1 MSLLRT
7 RPGFR
12 RLWVAGAVS
21 EIGDWLLLIAL
32 PVYVLQLTGSPLTTS
47 TVLLVELG
55 GTVLAGPLA
64 GVLADRVDRRR
75 LLIGGGLAQ
84 AALLLPLLAV
94 HGAGQLWIVYLVAA
108 AQAVLATVNEPVRQ
122 ALLPATVEADEIA
135 PAAAQLGVA
144 SNLARLVGGALGG
157 ALLEAYGLTGVVV
170 ADAATFVLAAAVLT
184 GWAVPPAPRGESGG
198 AGRDLLA
205 GLAVVRGD
213 RRLRGAFAVSLLLQL
228 AQGMF
233 LVLFVVFVL
242 RRLGGGAG
250 EVGLLRGMQA
260 VGGIAGG
267 LLLGVAADRV
277 SPRVLAGAGCLGFG
291 AVCLAI
297 WNAPALTTALP
308 AYVGLFVLIGLPVS
322 AAAAGLTTVLLAATP
337 EEFRGRV
344 ISTALVGGAAA
355 QGLGTLLAGVL
366 VDPVGLL
373 PLLEAHAALGA
384 VAGLVALRTL
394 RTPARRPVADQDPG
408 QDLAR
413 AVRPAVVG
421 DEGVVALQPPAGAVR
436 TDRPLHHEM
445 VRTGREAAD
454 HHVAGPDPGSRPDE
468 ECVPVP
474 QGRGH
479 GRPDHED
486 PLQGPPE

>member
-47 TVLLVELG
+47 TVLLVELA

-94 HGAGQLWIVYLVAA
+94 HGTGELWIVYLVAA

-122 ALLPATVEADEIA
+122 ALLPATVEAGEIA

-157 ALLEAYGLTGVVV
+157 ALLDAYGLTGVVV

-184 GWAVPPAPRGESGG
+184 GWAVAPAPRGGSAG
-198 AGRDLLA
+198 AGRDFLA
-205 GLAVVRGD
+205 GLAVVRDD
-213 RRLRGAFAVSLLLQL
+213 RRLRGAFAVSLLMQL

-267 LLLGVAADRV
+267 LLLGAAAARL

-291 AVCLAI
+291 VVCLAI

-308 AYVGLFVLIGLPVS
+308 AYIGLFVLIGLPIA

-344 ISTALVGGAAA
+344 ISAALVGGAVA
-355 QGLGTLLAGVL
+355 QGAGTLLAGVL

-373 PLLEAHAALGA
+373 PLLEVHAALGA

-394 RTPARRPVADQDPG
+394 GTPARRPVADQDTG
-408 QDLAR
+408 QHLAP

-436 TDRPLHHEM
+436 PDRPLHHEV

-454 HHVAGPDPGSRPDE
+454 HDVAGPDPGSRPHE